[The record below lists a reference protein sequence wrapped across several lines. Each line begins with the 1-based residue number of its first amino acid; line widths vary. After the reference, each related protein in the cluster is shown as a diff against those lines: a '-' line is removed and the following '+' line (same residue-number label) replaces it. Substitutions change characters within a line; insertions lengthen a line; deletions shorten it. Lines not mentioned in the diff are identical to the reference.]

1 MSYTLNTQ
9 DYQNFTQ
16 NYAKSLFK
24 KNLKNLLYQKKKKQL
39 LKTVRNKLIW
49 CICLFFVWFL
59 NRIF

>member
-24 KNLKNLLYQKKKKQL
+24 KNFKNLLYQKKKKSSYWRQ
-39 LKTVRNKLIW
+39 
-49 CICLFFVWFL
+49 
-59 NRIF
+59 